1 MHFSALQNSLL
12 DSVSYQFQDYKI
24 VRLYAR
30 WCSLMSNVHYWKRE
44 RERKK
49 KSHNAIKQ
57 TFAGNL
63 LSSFSLFNNA
73 NNRFTSPLQPCIVS
87 LYCNF
92 LTELFGNFRTYAKL
106 WTKVDS
112 TPLGNSSLRPDA
124 LTHRRDKQLENLLP
138 PAPGICRIDRG
149 HISHIGN
156 ESVPNIT
163 INDTISLFFK
173 LLSAFC

>member
-1 MHFSALQNSLL
+1 
-12 DSVSYQFQDYKI
+12 
-24 VRLYAR
+24 
-30 WCSLMSNVHYWKRE
+30 MSNVHYWKRE
-44 RERKK
+44 RE
-49 KSHNAIKQ
+49 KSHNTIKQ

-92 LTELFGNFRTYAKL
+92 FNGIVWQLSNLRETLDKSRQHPAREFLSPPGRTHAQ
-106 WTKVDS
+106 TD
-112 TPLGNSSLRPDA
+112 R
-124 LTHRRDKQLENLLP
+124 QLENLLP
-138 PAPGICRIDRG
+138 PAPGICRIGRG

-156 ESVPNIT
+156 ESVPKIT